1 MAWSIDIHIYNSNS
15 LMPSNCCMDLV
26 LFWKLERSYQT
37 NTIILHL
44 HKQSD
49 LASGRDDH
57 CNKGGVTL
65 MLNTIHELVWYV
77 RKSKCSHLVS
87 LFAMPTIPIFYLFSL
102 LQSTQ
107 PRYITVWRWGKC
119 LCFTFHSFAM
129 KHKHFIC
136 YALWSSTILKVWCAK
151 MLLWFWGCETE
162 TNRRGAQN

>member
-1 MAWSIDIHIYNSNS
+1 MAWSIDIHLHSKS
-15 LMPSNCCMDLV
+15 LMPSCLEFSLV
-26 LFWKLERSYQT
+26 LVGEELAIDIKPIQYSLTPTQT
-37 NTIILHL
+37 IRF
-44 HKQSD
+44 SVGG
-49 LASGRDDH
+49 ADDH

-65 MLNTIHELVWYV
+65 MFNTIHELVWYV

-129 KHKHFIC
+129 LSDHLQF
-136 YALWSSTILKVWCAK
+136 
-151 MLLWFWGCETE
+151 
-162 TNRRGAQN
+162 